1 LRELG
6 DLRPGWREGADLP
19 TAVRM
24 VAGAL
29 KRALRPQTDGDRN
42 GVVPSLRVRAR
53 SWVDKHVLLWWLAD
67 DPSLGDEARKSTS
80 ASDSSVFVSAA
91 SAWEIAIKRA
101 LGKLDAPSD
110 LVRQIELN
118 RFAPLPTTV
127 SHAYAAGAL
136 PRHHDD
142 PFDRVLVAQATAEGL
157 ILVTRD
163 PRMRLYGVGTL
174 AA

>member
-1 LRELG
+1 MRFL
-6 DLRPGWREGADLP
+6 
-19 TAVRM
+19 
-24 VAGAL
+24 
-29 KRALRPQTDGDRN
+29 
-42 GVVPSLRVRAR
+42 
-53 SWVDKHVLLWWLAD
+53 VDTHVLLWWLAD
-67 DPSLGDEARKSTS
+67 DPSLGDEARESIS

-91 SAWEIAIKRA
+91 SAWEIAIKQA

-118 RFAPLPTTV
+118 RFVPLPITV

-142 PFDRVLVAQATAEGL
+142 PFDRMLVTQAMAEGL

-163 PRMRLYGVGTL
+163 PRMGLYGVGTL

>member
-1 LRELG
+1 
-6 DLRPGWREGADLP
+6 
-19 TAVRM
+19 VR
-24 VAGAL
+24 
-29 KRALRPQTDGDRN
+29 
-42 GVVPSLRVRAR
+42 SL
-53 SWVDKHVLLWWLAD
+53 VDTHVLLWWLAD
-67 DPSLGDEARKSTS
+67 DASLGDEARESIS

-91 SAWEIAIKRA
+91 SAWEIAIKQA

-118 RFAPLPTTV
+118 RFVPLPITV

-142 PFDRVLVAQATAEGL
+142 PFDRMLVAQAMAEGL

-163 PRMRLYGVGTL
+163 PQMGLYGVGTL